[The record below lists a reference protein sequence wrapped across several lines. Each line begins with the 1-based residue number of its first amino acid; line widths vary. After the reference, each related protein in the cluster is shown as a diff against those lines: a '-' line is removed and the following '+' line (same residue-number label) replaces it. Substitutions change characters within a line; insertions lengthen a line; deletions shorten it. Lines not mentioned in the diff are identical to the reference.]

1 MIHYLDRTNA
11 IKLINEY
18 GSRSLPFLFMIDFE
32 LQRPIVLPLKHID
45 PSTLLYDINGQHNVH
60 NQGSMLDATT
70 TIYKS
75 PISFSDYQKGFD
87 YVVEQE
93 KAGNSYLANLTYP
106 TPVSTHLTLKEI
118 FLQSKARYRIWWD
131 KHFVVFSPESF
142 VTISQEGQIASFP
155 MKGTIDASIPNA
167 ADQLLNDQKEKA
179 EHATIVDLIRNDLS
193 IVANQVQ
200 VSRYRY
206 LEEITTSQ
214 GGLLQTSSEITGQL
228 PKGFRKELGDIIF
241 QLLPAGSISGAP
253 KRKTIEII
261 QQAEHGDRGYYT
273 GVCGIFDGKKLDSG
287 VMIRFIEDTPKGLL
301 FRSGGGITAQ
311 SEARS
316 EYQEMIR
323 KVYLPLIPQSV
334 SVCI

>member
-1 MIHYLDRTNA
+1 MN
-11 IKLINEY
+11 KY
-18 GSRSLPFLFMIDFE
+18 GSQSLPFLFMIDFE
-32 LQRPIVLPLKHID
+32 LQRPIVVPLEHID
-45 PSTLLYDINGQHNVH
+45 PSILLYNINGQHNVYG
-60 NQGSMLDATT
+60 QSIPLDDIAPLFH
-70 TIYKS
+70 KS

-87 YVVEQE
+87 YVIEQE

-106 TPVSTHLTLKEI
+106 TPVNTNLSLKEI
-118 FLQSKARYRIWWD
+118 FLQSNAPYRVWWD

-142 VTISQEGQIASFP
+142 ITISREGQIASYP

-167 ADQLLNDQKEKA
+167 AGILLDDQKEKA

-193 IVANQVQ
+193 IVARQVE

-206 LEEITTSQ
+206 LEEITTGQ

-228 PKGFRKELGDIIF
+228 PNGFWNKLGDIVF

-273 GVCGIFDGKKLDSG
+273 GICGIFDGQQLDSG
-287 VMIRFIEDTPKGLL
+287 VMIRFIEEKPEGLL

-311 SEARS
+311 SDGWS

-323 KVYLPLIPQSV
+323 KVYLPFVPQSV
-334 SVCI
+334 PIYV